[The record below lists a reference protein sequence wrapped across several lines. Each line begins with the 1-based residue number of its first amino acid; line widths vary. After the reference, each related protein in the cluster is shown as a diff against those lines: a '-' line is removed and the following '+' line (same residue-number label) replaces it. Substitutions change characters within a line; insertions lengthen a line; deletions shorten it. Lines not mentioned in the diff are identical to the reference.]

1 MEPRLLQPL
10 GVVRSLLFGRPTN
23 GRAWRSDAT
32 RNRFAGFVIG
42 RLPQGWQVFDG
53 VRAGGLGANIDHIV
67 VGPAGAFTIGTKSL
81 TGKVWVDARSV
92 RHNGHPTDFLPK
104 ATREATRAS
113 RSLTAA
119 VGRPIEVRGV
129 VAILA
134 DDWTIKEN
142 PTHVH
147 VGSPRGVRDWLLRL
161 PVTLSPGEVTEI
173 AAAARERATWTASVP
188 V

>member
-10 GVVRSLLFGRPTN
+10 GVVRSLLFGRPTV
-23 GRAWRSDAT
+23 RRTWRSGA
-32 RNRFAGFVIG
+32 NRDRFPALMIG
-42 RLPQGWQVFDG
+42 RLPQGWHVFDD
-53 VRAGGLGANIDHIV
+53 VRAGELDTSIDHIV
-67 VGPAGAFTIGTKSL
+67 VGPAGAFTLDTKSL
-81 TGKVWVDARSV
+81 TGKVWIGARSV

-104 ATREATRAS
+104 ATREASRAS

-134 DDWTIKEN
+134 DDWTIKEK

-161 PVTLSPGEVTEI
+161 PVTLSPSEVIEI
-173 AAAARERATWTASVP
+173 AAAARERATWTAHVP